1 MVHIP
6 SSSIDVIEEMLRLP
20 NIRKTVDQN
29 VMGKSLGGGDMS
41 KTWSHAPLDRKWK

>member
-41 KTWSHAPLDRKWK
+41 KT